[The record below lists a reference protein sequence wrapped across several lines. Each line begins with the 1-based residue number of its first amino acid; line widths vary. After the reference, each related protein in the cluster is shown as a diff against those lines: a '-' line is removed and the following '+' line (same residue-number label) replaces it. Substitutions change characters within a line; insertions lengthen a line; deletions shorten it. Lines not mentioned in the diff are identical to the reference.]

1 MNKKE
6 FYDKVV
12 EMRQLQKQYYQT
24 RDKEILKRSIAAE
37 KEIDEEIKRV
47 NAILEGKQP
56 NLFDK

>member
-47 NAILEGKQP
+47 NTILEGKQP